1 MNKCIMCG
9 RLTRDPE
16 VRYTQS
22 RKGEQMAVAKFSIAV
37 DRKYTNGEENA
48 DFFTCVAFGKTGE
61 FVEKYLKKATKVV
74 VIGRVENN
82 DYTNKNGEKVY
93 SVQITVEEIE
103 FAESKKKEDEAP
115 SSPGFIDIPDGIED
129 SLPLK

>member
-1 MNKCIMCG
+1 MNKVMMMG
-9 RLTRDPE
+9 RLTKDPE
-16 VRYTQS
+16 VRYSQNH
-22 RKGEQMAVAKFSIAV
+22 KGEQMAVAKFSIAV
-37 DRKYTNGEENA
+37 DRKYTKGEKDA

-74 VIGRVENN
+74 VIGRLENN

-103 FAESKKKEDEAP
+103 FAESKKKEEEAP
-115 SSPGFIDIPDGIED
+115 GSPSFMDIPDGIED
-129 SLPLK
+129 SLPFK